1 MSDKFYGKN
10 SRMCLGSVY
19 TKKAQNKNRKGW
31 RLSFPAYFVK
41 ITFLRTF
48 LIIYFI

>member
-31 RLSFPAYFVK
+31 RLSFPA
-41 ITFLRTF
+41 
-48 LIIYFI
+48 FIMLKQNFFYCIND